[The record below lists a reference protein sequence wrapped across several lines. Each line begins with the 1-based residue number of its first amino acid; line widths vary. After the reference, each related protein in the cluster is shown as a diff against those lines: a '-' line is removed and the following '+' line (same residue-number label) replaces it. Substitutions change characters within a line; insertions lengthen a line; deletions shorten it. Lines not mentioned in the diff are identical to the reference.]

1 MPDLE
6 TFDPRDSRF
15 KSPYGAVPS
24 GTKVAFN
31 LRPLRAEGF
40 SRGRLIA
47 ALEQRDNQH
56 LEIELAWT
64 STDFDRDVFS
74 GELDTGD
81 YVGLI
86 WYTLILEG
94 MDGRTRELG
103 TYQLTVYD
111 GSETV
116 PDWYGQGMCYQIF
129 PDRFHRTEIPDP
141 TGLVGG
147 RWVHEKWDDEPAYRP
162 NEHGEIRNR
171 DFFGG
176 NFAGIIEKLDYLQKL
191 GDRKSV
197 V

>member
-24 GTKVAFN
+24 GTKVAFT

-40 SRGRLIA
+40 SRGRLVA

-86 WYTLILEG
+86 W
-94 MDGRTRELG
+94 
-103 TYQLTVYD
+103 
-111 GSETV
+111 
-116 PDWYGQGMCYQIF
+116 
-129 PDRFHRTEIPDP
+129 
-141 TGLVGG
+141 
-147 RWVHEKWDDEPAYRP
+147 
-162 NEHGEIRNR
+162 
-171 DFFGG
+171 
-176 NFAGIIEKLDYLQKL
+176 
-191 GDRKSV
+191 
-197 V
+197 